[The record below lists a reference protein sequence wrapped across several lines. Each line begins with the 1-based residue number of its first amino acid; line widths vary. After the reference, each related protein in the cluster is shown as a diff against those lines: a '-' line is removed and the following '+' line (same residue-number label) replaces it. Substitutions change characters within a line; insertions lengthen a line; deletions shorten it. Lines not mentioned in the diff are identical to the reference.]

1 MGENNIP
8 KIHDRSSN
16 VTSRL
21 GKLVVKLD
29 RVSWGSVPTDI
40 DKKTQIETGQCLSGI
55 EEDLVQSQNH
65 LQELEERINNILGDE
80 DKIDKSNS

>member
-40 DKKTQIETGQCLSGI
+40 DKKTQNETDKCLSGI

-65 LQELEERINNILGDE
+65 LQELEERINNILGDK
-80 DKIDKSNS
+80 DKIDKSDS